1 MMLLALL
8 AVGLGQF
15 QQHADVGAPRLAGSA
30 AYDAATE
37 AYTLRAGGVNMW
49 GRRDEFHFAW
59 KLMTGDFILHARLEL
74 VGKGVDAHRKAG
86 WMIRHSLDDDS
97 PYADV
102 AVHGDGLVA
111 LQFRRQKGGITEQI
125 HSAVKGADVVQLER
139 RAGVYTLRAARFGE
153 PFTAFQLT
161 DVDLGDQVYAGLFL
175 CSHNPDVVEQAVFR
189 NVRITKPAAVDF
201 TPYRD
206 YIGSQL
212 EVLDVDSGRRQ
223 VLLSSQ
229 QPFEAPNWTPDG
241 KALIVN
247 TSGRAPEWR
256 GRLHRFDLATRQS
269 TVIDTGFANRNN
281 NDHVL
286 SFDGQRLGI
295 SDQSETGQSTVYTV
309 PVTGGTPQKRT
320 KLTPSYLHGWSPD
333 GKWLVYTGG
342 RDGDY
347 DIYKIAADGD
357 AEEVRLTSSK
367 GLDDGPEYGPD
378 GRSIYFNSLRSGTMQ
393 LWRMAADGSNQE
405 QLTNDEFNNWFPHV
419 SPDGR
424 WIAFLSYGKDVEP
437 SQHPYYKHVLI
448 RLMPAAGGPA
458 TVIAYVY
465 GGQGTINVPS
475 WSPDGKRLA
484 FVSNSAPH

>member
-286 SFDGQRLGI
+286 SFDGTRLGI
-295 SDQSETGQSTVYTV
+295 SDQS
-309 PVTGGTPQKRT
+309 
-320 KLTPSYLHGWSPD
+320 
-333 GKWLVYTGG
+333 
-342 RDGDY
+342 
-347 DIYKIAADGD
+347 
-357 AEEVRLTSSK
+357 AEDRKSV
-367 GLDDGPEYGPD
+367 
-378 GRSIYFNSLRSGTMQ
+378 
-393 LWRMAADGSNQE
+393 
-405 QLTNDEFNNWFPHV
+405 V
-419 SPDGR
+419 
-424 WIAFLSYGKDVEP
+424 
-437 SQHPYYKHVLI
+437 
-448 RLMPAAGGPA
+448 
-458 TVIAYVY
+458 
-465 GGQGTINVPS
+465 
-475 WSPDGKRLA
+475 
-484 FVSNSAPH
+484 